1 MHSVL
6 QILVLA
12 VKCCLVSNFTEL
24 HVLNY
29 AHSNVLLF
37 IDTVCRCVVSMKFA
51 APFTPL
57 AAAHE
62 GAIHSHMMC
71 GEKHGSALLVF
82 HQQVPRGSPSIGVH
96 A

>member
-29 AHSNVLLF
+29 AHSYVLLF
-37 IDTVCRCVVSMKFA
+37 IDTVCRCVVIQSLLLH
-51 APFTPL
+51 FTPL

-82 HQQVPRGSPSIGVH
+82 HQQVPCGSPSIGVH